1 MFDQDTWRRQIAEQ
15 LNGFARNPRQ
25 EMQLAGAP
33 SMLSYLVTRTLAPFL
48 EAFQR
53 EPIAAVMTLAAITH
67 SPGADQIV
75 QRAARMR
82 YQAAAQVD
90 RELRASRDIRAAV
103 EQLLIELQT
112 IALVRQRMNGGREEW
127 VRATLDRE
135 LEFYGGEFASLRR
148 ALNDPD
154 WQTRSEAL
162 RALRSRKGRYTPA
175 DLVLIHDGLT
185 DSAAHVRAAAAR
197 MLGLI
202 AEPPGALLQK
212 TLVRV
217 ALHDSDAETRIAAA
231 RAAGML
237 REYVTSPQL
246 LDHLSSCLFSDDS
259 FVRSA
264 AALVLGEL
272 GEMASAP
279 ILVKHLAL
287 LLGDGDA
294 YAREAAARAL
304 GRIGAAAATP
314 EVIAELQRLVEDD
327 EVSVHEAASDAL
339 TQLREIRPPV
349 ALMVG
354 ASA

>member
-1 MFDQDTWRRQIAEQ
+1 
-15 LNGFARNPRQ
+15 
-25 EMQLAGAP
+25 
-33 SMLSYLVTRTLAPFL
+33 MLSYLVTRTLAPFL

-53 EPIAAVMTLAAITH
+53 EPIAAVMALAAITH
-67 SPGADQIV
+67 SSGADQLV
-75 QRAARMR
+75 QRATRLR

-112 IALVRQRMNGGREEW
+112 IALVRQRLNGGREEW
-127 VRATLDRE
+127 VRTTLDRE
-135 LEFYGGEFASLRR
+135 LEFFGNEFTALRR
-148 ALNDPD
+148 VLNDPD
-154 WQTRSEAL
+154 WHTRSEAL
-162 RALRSRKGRYTPA
+162 QALRSRKGRYPPA

-197 MLGLI
+197 ALGLI
-202 AEPPGALLQK
+202 TEPPGALLQK

-217 ALHDSDAETRIAAA
+217 ALHDSDAETRVAAA
-231 RAAGML
+231 RAVGML

-279 ILVKHLAL
+279 MLVKHLARL
-287 LLGDGDA
+287 LSDSDA
-294 YAREAAARAL
+294 YAREAAARSL
-304 GRIGAAAATP
+304 GRIGAGAATAD
-314 EVIAELQRLVEDD
+314 VMSALQNAIEDD
-327 EVSVHEAASDAL
+327 EMPVHEAASDAL
-339 TQLREIRPPV
+339 ARLRELRPTV

-354 ASA
+354 AAA

>member
-1 MFDQDTWRRQIAEQ
+1 
-15 LNGFARNPRQ
+15 
-25 EMQLAGAP
+25 
-33 SMLSYLVTRTLAPFL
+33 MLSYLVTRTLAPFL

-67 SPGADQIV
+67 GPSADQIV
-75 QRAARMR
+75 QRATRMR

-90 RELRASRDIRAAV
+90 RELRA
-103 EQLLIELQT
+103 
-112 IALVRQRMNGGREEW
+112 NGGREEW
-127 VRATLDRE
+127 VRATLERE
-135 LEFYGGEFASLRR
+135 LEFFGNEFTSLRR
-148 ALNDPD
+148 VLNDPD

-162 RALRSRKGRYTPA
+162 QGLRSRKGRYTPA

-279 ILVKHLAL
+279 ILVKHLVQ
-287 LLGDGDA
+287 LLGDSDA

-304 GRIGAAAATP
+304 GRIGSAAATP
-314 EVIAELQRLVEDD
+314 EVMAALHKAVADD
-327 EVSVHEAASDAL
+327 EMPVHEAASDAL
-339 TQLREIRPPV
+339 GRLREIRPTV
-349 ALMVG
+349 ALMVS
-354 ASA
+354 ASV

>member
-1 MFDQDTWRRQIAEQ
+1 
-15 LNGFARNPRQ
+15 
-25 EMQLAGAP
+25 
-33 SMLSYLVTRTLAPFL
+33 MLSYLVTRTLAPFL
-48 EAFQR
+48 EAFQH

-67 SPGADQIV
+67 TPGADQIV
-75 QRAARMR
+75 QRATRLR

-90 RELRASRDIRAAV
+90 RELRSSRDIRAAV

-112 IALVRQRMNGGREEW
+112 VALVRQRLNGGREVW

-135 LEFYGGEFASLRR
+135 LEFFGSEFASLRR
-148 ALNDPD
+148 VLNDPD

-162 RALRSRKGRYTPA
+162 QALRSRKGRYTPA

-185 DSAAHVRAAAAR
+185 DSAAHVRAGAAR

-202 AEPPGALLQK
+202 SEPPGALLQK
-212 TLVRV
+212 TLMRV

-237 REYVTSPQL
+237 REYVTSPHL

-279 ILVKHLAL
+279 ILVKHLTWL
-287 LLGDGDA
+287 LSDCDA
-294 YAREAAARAL
+294 YAREAGARAL

-314 EVIAELQRLVEDD
+314 EVMAALQNAIEDD
-327 EVSVHEAASDAL
+327 EVAVHEAAGDAL
-339 TQLREIRPPV
+339 ARLRELRPTV

-354 ASA
+354 ATA